1 MARRVWFHI
10 ATPKTGTTYL
20 QSILWANRDAL
31 REARVLLPGRNRRDH
46 WWSTLVLREDPKI
59 HQKPP
64 GALRAWDRVVA
75 DCATWDGDAV
85 ISNELFGPATVDQAR
100 LAVESLA
107 PAEVH
112 LVVTA
117 RNPLAVL
124 TAAWQELLRY
134 RGITTPLAE
143 FDLAAPAEPEDPW
156 RWSNLDAAEVLA
168 RWGATVPADR
178 VHVMPVPGP
187 GHPRDEL
194 WRRFAGLIGVDP
206 DSYDLGS
213 SFGNSSMGLVE
224 TEVLRRVNEHL
235 AGALT
240 GRERAQWIRDYVCK
254 EFLVPRGGVRP
265 VPPAHRIEECRVRGE
280 AAVKVVR
287 DAGYDVVGDL
297 DDLRVP
303 GEVGEPSRPVTEG
316 EVAEASTG
324 LVAWMLRS
332 MRDADLESTE
342 QGSGAQP
349 AP

>member
-1 MARRVWFHI
+1 MARRVYFHI

-20 QSILWANRDAL
+20 QSILWANRGSL
-31 REARVLLPGRNRRDH
+31 REAGLLLPGRNRRDH

-59 HQKPP
+59 HEKPP
-64 GALRAWDRVVA
+64 GALRSWDRVVA
-75 DCATWDGDAV
+75 DVAAWEGDAV
-85 ISNELFGPATVDQAR
+85 ISNELFGPATAEQAR
-100 LAVESLA
+100 RAVESLA

-124 TAAWQELLRY
+124 TAAWQEMLRF

-143 FDLAAPAEPEDPW
+143 FDLTEPAEPEDPW
-156 RWSNLDAAEVLA
+156 RWSNLDAAEVLS
-168 RWGATVPADR
+168 RWGDAVPAEQ

-194 WRRFAGLIGVDP
+194 WRRFAGLVEVEP
-206 DSYDLGS
+206 DAYDLGA
-213 SFGNSSMGLVE
+213 SFGNSSMGLVG
-224 TEVLRRVNEHL
+224 TEVLRRVNEQL

-240 GRERAQWIRDYVCK
+240 GRERAHWIRDYVCK
-254 EFLVPRGGVRP
+254 EFLVPRGGEKP
-265 VPPAHRIEECRVRGE
+265 VPPAHRVEECRARGE
-280 AAVKVVR
+280 AAVTAVR
-287 DAGYDVVGDL
+287 DAGYHVVGDL

-303 GEVGEPSRPVTEG
+303 EKVGDPSREVSDA
-316 EVAEASTG
+316 EVAEASTE

-332 MRDADLESTE
+332 MRDADQESE
-342 QGSGAQP
+342 GEA

>member
-1 MARRVWFHI
+1 VARRVYFHI

-20 QSILWANRDAL
+20 QSILWANREAL
-31 REARVLLPGRNRRDH
+31 REAGVLLPGCNRRDH

-59 HQKPP
+59 NEKPP
-64 GALRAWDRVVA
+64 GALRSWDRVVK
-75 DCATWDGDAV
+75 DCAAWEGDAV
-85 ISNELFGPATVDQAR
+85 ISNELFGPATAEQAR
-100 LAVESLA
+100 KAVESLA

-143 FDLAAPAEPEDPW
+143 FDLTEPVEPEDPW
-156 RWSNLDAAEVLA
+156 RWSNLDAAEVLS
-168 RWGATVPADR
+168 RWGGAVPAEQ

-194 WRRFAGLIGVDP
+194 WRRFAGLVGVDP
-206 DSYDLGS
+206 EAYDLGS

-224 TEVLRRVNEHL
+224 TEVLRRVNGHL

-240 GRERAQWIRDYVCK
+240 GQDRAHWIRDYIGR
-254 EFLVPRGGVRP
+254 EFLVPRGGEKP
-265 VPPAHRIEECRVRGE
+265 VPPAHRVAECRARGE
-280 AAVKVVR
+280 AAVAAVR

-303 GEVGEPSRPVTEG
+303 AEVATPSREVTDA
-316 EVAEASTG
+316 EVAEASTE

-332 MRDADLESTE
+332 MRDAERESAE
-342 QGSGAQP
+342 QESAGEAAS
-349 AP
+349 

>member
-1 MARRVWFHI
+1 MARRVYFHI

-31 REARVLLPGRNRRDH
+31 REAGVLLPGRNRRDH

-59 HQKPP
+59 HEKPP

-75 DCATWDGDAV
+75 DVAAWDGDAV
-85 ISNELFGPATVDQAR
+85 ISNELFGPATAGQAR
-100 LAVESLA
+100 RAVESLA

-143 FDLAAPAEPEDPW
+143 FDLTEPAEPEDPW
-156 RWSNLDAAEVLA
+156 RWSNLDAAEVLS
-168 RWGATVPADR
+168 RWGDAVPAQQ

-194 WRRFAGLIGVDP
+194 WRRFAGVVGVEP
-206 DSYDLGS
+206 DAYDLGA
-213 SFGNSSMGLVE
+213 SFGNSSMGLVG

-240 GRERAQWIRDYVCK
+240 GRERAHWIRDYVCK
-254 EFLVPRGGVRP
+254 EFLVPRGGEKP
-265 VPPAHRIEECRVRGE
+265 VPPARRIEECRARGE
-280 AAVKVVR
+280 AALKAVR

-303 GEVGEPSRPVTEG
+303 AEAGAPSREVADA
-316 EVAEASTG
+316 EVAEASTE

-332 MRDADLESTE
+332 MRDADQDSEG
-342 QGSGAQP
+342 QA